1 MRAHRIARAALL
13 VALLFPPV
21 ARAGDAT
28 GAFSPYE
35 DILEVV
41 ADLTWHLHDDIYR
54 FPAPKDPTG
63 HDLYRLSLER
73 LQNWETRYPGRLHDV
88 TSFARGEA
96 LERLG
101 AYNAAG
107 KAYREAAEGSSPL
120 ADRAR
125 EDAQRS
131 DVFADAAALPEEGT
145 DLDGTLAALRRKLDV
160 WGTVITRYKD
170 TPSES
175 VALVEE
181 ERLERRAA
189 ELVVANRAALEDG
202 TTGAERALRFLVQ
215 KHSDS
220 KNLPAHVLR
229 LGDFYADL
237 ARDYVNQ
244 HDRPLGFD
252 EDEFIHRADRALET
266 YRKVATWDGAR
277 EKPEALGRFA
287 ALDAYK
293 TAVLARYR

>member
-1 MRAHRIARAALL
+1 MRVAIVVIALALAAGSL
-13 VALLFPPV
+13 VSP
-21 ARAGDAT
+21 ARAGNAT
-28 GAFSPYE
+28 GAAAPYE
-35 DILEVV
+35 DLVEVL
-41 ADLTWHLHDDIYR
+41 ATLTWHLHDDLYR

-73 LQNWETRYPGRLHDV
+73 LQNWEMRYPGRMHDV
-88 TSFARGEA
+88 TSFARGEV

-107 KAYREAAEGSSPL
+107 KAYREAAEVPSPL

-145 DLDGTLAALRRKLDV
+145 DLDATLAALRKKLDV
-160 WGTVITRYKD
+160 WATVITRYKG

-202 TTGAERALRFLVQ
+202 TTGAERSGNIRQKPTTSMKARASSMVCMAL
-215 KHSDS
+215 
-220 KNLPAHVLR
+220 P
-229 LGDFYADL
+229 
-237 ARDYVNQ
+237 
-244 HDRPLGFD
+244 P
-252 EDEFIHRADRALET
+252 
-266 YRKVATWDGAR
+266 
-277 EKPEALGRFA
+277 
-287 ALDAYK
+287 
-293 TAVLARYR
+293 

>member
-1 MRAHRIARAALL
+1 MARAAL
-13 VALLFPPV
+13 VAALLFPPL

-28 GAFSPYE
+28 GGFAPYE
-35 DILEVV
+35 DLLEVV

-107 KAYREAAEGSSPL
+107 KAYREAAEAPSPL

-125 EDAQRS
+125 EGAARS

-145 DLDGTLAALRRKLDV
+145 DLDGTLGALRKKLDA
-160 WGTVITRYKD
+160 WETVITRYKG
-170 TPSES
+170 TPSEPL
-175 VALVEE
+175 ALIEE

-215 KHSDS
+215 KHADS

-237 ARDYVNQ
+237 ARDYVSE
-244 HDRPLGFD
+244 HERPLGFD
-252 EDEFIHRADRALET
+252 ADEFIHRADRALET
-266 YRKVATWDGAR
+266 YRKVASWDGAH
-277 EKPEALGRFA
+277 EKPEALGRFT

>member
-1 MRAHRIARAALL
+1 MRTRRIALEAVLALL
-13 VALLFPPV
+13 LASP

-28 GAFSPYE
+28 GAFAPYE
-35 DILEVV
+35 DLLEVV
-41 ADLTWHLHDDIYR
+41 ADLTWHLHDDTYR
-54 FPAPKDPTG
+54 FAAPKDPTG
-63 HDLYRLSLER
+63 HDLYQLSLER
-73 LQNWETRYPGRLHDV
+73 LQSWETRYPGRLRDV
-88 TSFARGEA
+88 TAFARGEA

-107 KAYREAAEGSSPL
+107 RAYREAAEVASPL
-120 ADRAR
+120 AERAR
-125 EDAQRS
+125 DGAERS

-160 WGTVITRYKD
+160 WAKVIVRYSG
-170 TPSES
+170 TPSEPL
-175 VALVEE
+175 ALVEE

-189 ELVVANRAALEDG
+189 ELVVANRRALEDG
-202 TTGAERALRFLVQ
+202 TTGAERALRFLVE
-215 KHSDS
+215 KHADS

-237 ARDYVNQ
+237 ARDYVTE
-244 HDRPLGFD
+244 HELPLGFD
-252 EDEFIHRADRALET
+252 EEEFVHRADRALET